1 MGDICLLA
9 EDLLDPFNDY
19 LLEFHQE
26 DQKEGPISIHADM
39 LTAQSL
45 TIPLPKDLKPG
56 PVHIKIYPYRF
67 GSITFK
73 SSTVKPTSDP
83 RTKTDLSRIRRPWI
97 PASTLI
103 IFRRFFGTTEKIP
116 PRTAFG

>member
-73 SSTVKPTSDP
+73 SSTVESQPAIRGPKPIGPEFAVRGSLLQS
-83 RTKTDLSRIRRPWI
+83 KS
-97 PASTLI
+97 
-103 IFRRFFGTTEKIP
+103 FFVD
-116 PRTAFG
+116 FWNQ

>member
-1 MGDICLLA
+1 MEHKKRPLGDICLLA

-26 DQKEGPISIHADM
+26 DQKDGPISLHADM

-45 TIPLPKDLKPG
+45 TIPLPTDLKPG

-73 SSTVKPTSDP
+73 GFAQVNFGRVGGTNIK
-83 RTKTDLSRIRRPWI
+83 I
-97 PASTLI
+97 PS
-103 IFRRFFGTTEKIP
+103 GTT
-116 PRTAFG
+116 FG

>member
-19 LLEFHQE
+19 VLEFHQE
-26 DQKEGPISIHADM
+26 DQKDGPISIHADM

-56 PVHIKIYPYRF
+56 PVHIKIYPFRF
-67 GSITFK
+67 GSINKANISVVQVFERAK
-73 SSTVKPTSDP
+73 VYV
-83 RTKTDLSRIRRPWI
+83 
-97 PASTLI
+97 
-103 IFRRFFGTTEKIP
+103 
-116 PRTAFG
+116 